1 MNARKSLRIVAAIA
15 AFALPGVS
23 FADLYWHPA
32 AGERGYTEYPSHL
45 TTTQPQTLP
54 GRSTVERRNSIS
66 SDGLYRYTG
75 PESGWQLIP
84 HSYVFKGG
92 QWVHTDNFGHDVK
105 RPSRATSEEER
116 RSQSNSKS
124 GG

>member
-1 MNARKSLRIVAAIA
+1 MNARKSLLIIA
-15 AFALPGVS
+15 ATAALAIPGVS
-23 FADLYWHPA
+23 SADSYWHA
-32 AGERGYTEYPSHL
+32 ATGERGYTEYPNHL
-45 TTTQPQTLP
+45 TSTQRRTLT
-54 GRSTVERRNSIS
+54 GRSTVERMNSIS

-84 HSYVFKGG
+84 HSYAFKDG
-92 QWVHTDNFGHDVK
+92 QWVHTDNFGHVVK
-105 RPSRATSEEER
+105 RPSRDMSEEER